1 MIKKIIFTT
10 LWTLVFFFGSV
21 MLLGFLSGL
30 LFGGLLSWGAEIEKD
45 GTLVK
50 VLGMSCKIVPMVLGP
65 IGLLLGIFGK
75 LPGTRFTPKDKE
87 S

>member
-10 LWTLVFFFGSV
+10 LWTLVFFFGSA
-21 MLLGFLSGL
+21 MLLGLLSGL
-30 LFGGLLSWGAEIEKD
+30 LFAGLLSGGNGIEKD
-45 GTLVK
+45 GILVK
-50 VLGMSCKIVPMVLGP
+50 VLGMSWAFVPMALGP